1 MSIAAVWAAI
11 CTLIATVAQGPA
23 NLFNIT
29 WQTYSRAA
37 TAQHS
42 KLDAL
47 GALISTCCWLH
58 IRSRLVS
65 VQMTMDVLGRP
76 TLLQVHNTVDQAIS
90 DVRNLA
96 EDMEQLLDF
105 LARPETEATTDDV
118 SNVLGHWGPNLAALS
133 SKAEAA
139 RSAGDAAANG
149 PSNALVLVGQG
160 HHSARAAAAG
170 VFGGLD
176 PAAARRLA
184 RQCAAK
190 GSSVLLGQ
198 LSKQLNLIEQCL
210 VIVLLHLV
218 QVGCSAAA

>member
-1 MSIAAVWAAI
+1 V
-11 CTLIATVAQGPA
+11 
-23 NLFNIT
+23 
-29 WQTYSRAA
+29 
-37 TAQHS
+37 
-42 KLDAL
+42 
-47 GALISTCCWLH
+47 ISTCFWLQ
-58 IRSRLVS
+58 RSRLVA

-105 LARPETEATTDDV
+105 LARPETEVTTDDV

-133 SKAEAA
+133 SNKAEAA
-139 RSAGDAAANG
+139 GAAGDAAAHG
-149 PSNALVLVGQG
+149 PSNALVLAGQG

-218 QVGCSAAA
+218 QVGTPLLLHQSCVDASCLLGRAWHVWPRGLWMQLVHSSAASQ